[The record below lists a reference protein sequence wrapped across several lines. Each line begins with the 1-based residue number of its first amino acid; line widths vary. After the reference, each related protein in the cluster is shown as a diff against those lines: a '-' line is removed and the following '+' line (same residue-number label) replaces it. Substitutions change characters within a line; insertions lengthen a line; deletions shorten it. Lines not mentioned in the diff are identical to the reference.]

1 MSFPTWQI
9 KVYNT
14 SDALTHT
21 ITTDILN
28 ASFTD
33 ELTSGVGSFTFTVPA
48 MAGRTN
54 TYDDIGNFY
63 KVEIYPGYAGSYTH
77 LFTGR
82 ITDMSTQANNEPTRT
97 FTGKGLGEIL
107 ERFLKKN
114 KRWQDVD
121 ASVIAADL
129 ADDLGYTGATADIDA
144 DTNDE
149 TITVASET
157 YYDVLRKV
165 SDYWYDATHQVKKD
179 FGIDKDG
186 VFFWKT
192 RPLRTVGVE
201 TISNI
206 LNYDLKYSIIASKNN
221 IQVLG
226 AASAPLPLDYD
237 EWTDSLDY
245 WTATTGT
252 LALEGTSPKEGTYWV
267 QCSAGALGK
276 EEDFTLTFPQ
286 TLNLRTINKLSFWC
300 GHDAASDTTNELK
313 IYCPD
318 ASNCYTYQ
326 LDAVAGSD
334 LYDITLG
341 DSNVY
346 DATNNPTGEL
356 TATGSPNWW
365 SITALNFH
373 YKDSTLT
380 NTHAAVDRLYLF
392 PERWKYTANAEDATN
407 QTNYGE
413 REAEY
418 TDETLNTSAMCQKKQ
433 QTLLYQ
439 QKDRIL
445 RLDFTVIGNTNIL
458 AGDRL
463 TITLPLDNLTAQAFD
478 VVSVTQ
484 TFSKAPLGYQTTAR
498 CLNTTSTRRL
508 PPTSPLESIKLNLQG
523 TRDVISD
530 IYGKIV
536 K

>member
-1 MSFPTWQI
+1 MFPTWQI

-14 SDALTHT
+14 LDVLTHT

-33 ELTSGVGSFTFTVPA
+33 EFTTGVGSFSFTVPA
-48 MAGRTN
+48 LAGRTN
-54 TYDDIGNFY
+54 TYDDIGNFF

-97 FTGKGLGEIL
+97 FIGKGLGEIL
-107 ERFLKKN
+107 ERHLAKN
-114 KRWQDVD
+114 KRWLDVD

-129 ADDLGYTGATADIDA
+129 ADDLGFTGATADIDT

-149 TITVASET
+149 TITAASET
-157 YYDVLRKV
+157 YFDVLRKV
-165 SDYWYDATHQVKKD
+165 SDYWYDASHQVKKD
-179 FGIDKDG
+179 FGVDKDG
-186 VFFWKT
+186 VFFWKA
-192 RPLRTVGVE
+192 RPIRTSGVE
-201 TISNI
+201 TISSI
-206 LNYDLKYSIIASKNN
+206 LNYDLKLSTIASKNN

-226 AASAPLPLDYD
+226 AASAPVPVDYD
-237 EWTDSLDY
+237 AWTDSLDY
-245 WTATTGT
+245 WTAATGE
-252 LALEGTSPKEGTYWV
+252 LSLFDTSPKEGSYWV
-267 QCSAGALGK
+267 KNTCDEYDLQL
-276 EEDFTLTFPQ
+276 DFMLTFPR
-286 TLNLRTINKLSFWC
+286 TINTRTINKLSFWLT
-300 GHDAASDTTNELK
+300 HDTPYADTAEMK
-313 IYCPD
+313 IYAPD
-318 ASNCYTYQ
+318 SDNYFLYQ
-326 LDAVAGSD
+326 LNKNPETKF
-334 LYDITLG
+334 YEITLG

-346 DATNNPTGEL
+346 DVTNNPTGEL
-356 TATGSPNWW
+356 VAEGTPDFWNMKAVRFYYADDELIVSHTAA
-365 SITALNFH
+365 ID
-373 YKDSTLT
+373 K
-380 NTHAAVDRLYLF
+380 LYF
-392 PERWKYTANAEDATN
+392 YPERWQYLTTAEDATS
-407 QTNYGE
+407 QTSYGE

-418 TDETLNTSAMCQKKQ
+418 TDDTLTTAAQCRKRQE
-433 QTLLYQ
+433 TLLYQ
-439 QKDRIL
+439 QKDRII

-458 AGDRL
+458 TGDRL

-508 PPTSPLESIKLNLQG
+508 PPMSPLESIKLNLQG
-523 TRDVISD
+523 TRDVISE